1 MLNRKNFFFKKII
14 NNHQVLSYVGAA
26 AGTKE
31 KNNGEPWFL
40 LSRVTDSKRERPAG
54 LAVLAG
60 AGSALWGL
68 HSVLKTCELLPIFD
82 NGRFHI

>member
-1 MLNRKNFFFKKII
+1 M
-14 NNHQVLSYVGAA
+14 LSYIGVVG
-26 AGTKE
+26 GTKE
-31 KNNGEPWFL
+31 KNKENRGSCSQGSL
-40 LSRVTDSKRERPAG
+40 NQSGRGLAG